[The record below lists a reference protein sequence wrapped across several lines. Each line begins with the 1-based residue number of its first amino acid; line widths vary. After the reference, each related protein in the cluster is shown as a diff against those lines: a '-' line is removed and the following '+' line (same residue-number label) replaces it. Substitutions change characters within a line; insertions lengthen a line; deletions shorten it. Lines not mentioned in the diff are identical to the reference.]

1 MEQKVR
7 LRTEEDALGS
17 VQIPENILYGINTV
31 RALDNFSLHGH
42 FVNYQLVRGIVTVK
56 KAAALT
62 YEKLHAEKKEV
73 YHAIAQACDDVL
85 SQDMRKHFP
94 VQALQ
99 GGAGTSTNM
108 NVN

>member
-42 FVNYQLVRGIVTVK
+42 FVN
-56 KAAALT
+56 
-62 YEKLHAEKKEV
+62 
-73 YHAIAQACDDVL
+73 
-85 SQDMRKHFP
+85 
-94 VQALQ
+94 
-99 GGAGTSTNM
+99 
-108 NVN
+108 